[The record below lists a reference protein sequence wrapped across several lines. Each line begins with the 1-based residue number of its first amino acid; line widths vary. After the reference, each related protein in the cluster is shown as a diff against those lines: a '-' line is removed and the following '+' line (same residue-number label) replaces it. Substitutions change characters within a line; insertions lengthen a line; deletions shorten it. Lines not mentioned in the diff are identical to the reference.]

1 MYPEKNLYWLE
12 KRHRTSP
19 DKYDVVSVYYMLEY
33 ILFQAPTLSHVID
46 TRINNSIF
54 FQKKAFEMLQG
65 ASDILYT
72 SPSTWTEAQQQT
84 APINEGQDN
93 QENTYTM
100 GQTHDLDFIFEI
112 AEAPFI
118 NNNSSA
124 PATDEN
130 EEDQSLTEL
139 EICNVW
145 QSASKLHLEP
155 P

>member
-1 MYPEKNLYWLE
+1 
-12 KRHRTSP
+12 
-19 DKYDVVSVYYMLEY
+19 
-33 ILFQAPTLSHVID
+33 
-46 TRINNSIF
+46 
-54 FQKKAFEMLQG
+54 MLQG

-112 AEAPFI
+112 AEAPFM
-118 NNNSSA
+118 NNNSSV

>member
-72 SPSTWTEAQQQT
+72 SPSTWTEVQEQVV
-84 APINEGQDN
+84 PIDDAHHN

-100 GQTHDLDFIFEI
+100 G
-112 AEAPFI
+112 
-118 NNNSSA
+118 
-124 PATDEN
+124 
-130 EEDQSLTEL
+130 
-139 EICNVW
+139 
-145 QSASKLHLEP
+145 
-155 P
+155 